1 MSLDT
6 PNGYHGYWADD
17 LYAINSKYGTA
28 EDLKSL
34 VSSAHQKVTIPCPLA
49 GPILTCTGN
58 LCYG

>member
-1 MSLDT
+1 MPPDT

-34 VSSAHQKVTIPCPLA
+34 VSSAHQKVTIPRSLA
-49 GPILTCTGN
+49 SPILTCIGN
-58 LCYG
+58 LCHG